1 MLENYSGFTF
11 TELDFTMAL
20 IHELRKYGI
29 RSFNKAKI
37 EEELYAYRDKYL
49 ALFLD
54 IDCRDDRLHLD
65 ESIGILTITGEI
77 YDLAPNFDKK
87 YTRGMWE
94 LKEASAYQPYYE
106 EMAELVKEY
115 ITRKKIEDAFLQEN
129 HIKLRIHSL
138 NPNRKYSICRG
149 LLAPQKIV
157 ARNLVTTGEIS
168 LSENEKLEYS
178 TASIEIP
185 CIGNREWAYLKQY
198 QSADI
203 DVQKSRFVVIQ
214 GMINDNILTMDLY
227 SESCDKSELYT
238 YAGAGRTTESNKDI
252 QVLSLRK
259 K

>member
-1 MLENYSGFTF
+1 MLENYSGFNF

-94 LKEASAYQPYYE
+94 LKDNSEYQPYYE
-106 EMAELVKEY
+106 EMEELVKEY
-115 ITRKKIEDAFLQEN
+115 ITRKK
-129 HIKLRIHSL
+129 
-138 NPNRKYSICRG
+138 
-149 LLAPQKIV
+149 
-157 ARNLVTTGEIS
+157 
-168 LSENEKLEYS
+168 
-178 TASIEIP
+178 
-185 CIGNREWAYLKQY
+185 
-198 QSADI
+198 
-203 DVQKSRFVVIQ
+203 
-214 GMINDNILTMDLY
+214 
-227 SESCDKSELYT
+227 
-238 YAGAGRTTESNKDI
+238 
-252 QVLSLRK
+252 
-259 K
+259 

>member
-1 MLENYSGFTF
+1 MLENYSGFNF

-94 LKEASAYQPYYE
+94 LKDNSEYQPYYE
-106 EMAELVKEY
+106 EMEELVKEY
-115 ITRKKIEDAFLQEN
+115 ITRKKVEDAFLQEN
-129 HIKLRIHSL
+129 NIKLRIHGL
-138 NPNRKYSICRG
+138 NPNRRYTIYRG
-149 LLAPQKIV
+149 LLASGEIV
-157 ARNLVTTGEIS
+157 TRNLVTLGETSIG
-168 LSENEKLEYS
+168 NINTQDYS
-178 TASIEIP
+178 SASIEIP
-185 CIGNREWAYLKQY
+185 NIKNREWAYLKQY

-203 DVQKSRFVVIQ
+203 DIQKSRFVVIQ